1 LGREATSDL
10 AMARDAMARGGLS
23 NVELLLPHAYALV
36 RAEWPRI
43 EIIAEALVQYRRLDH
58 AEVVALIRGN

>member
-1 LGREATSDL
+1 MSGEGREATSDL
-10 AMARDAMARGGLS
+10 AMARGGLS

-36 RAEWPRI
+36 RAEWPKI
-43 EIIAEALVQYRRLDH
+43 ELIAQALLRHRRLEY